1 MMNIRDYF
9 LINKTKNPNKIKIL
23 DLLGFE
29 ADIAIDTSEYQ
40 IENIEES
47 DNLEQQSFDEL
58 ISNTEE
64 IISTPVQ
71 STIETYLNSDENT
84 NDNSLAT
91 STDTFNPMKITS
103 QIQKVWSD
111 LESRRKWVFPT
122 FIGVV
127 LVVAISISISSFLNY
142 RNVQTEIAEDAIV
155 VTSNSNELIDLLPT
169 LIEISTNTFY
179 SKYDVSNASANLQ
192 QIESS
197 LIEYRTNLD
206 SRSDI
211 LDKNEVIANLND
223 IFLLVN
229 ELDLVITYRILIS
242 EILIYTELPV
252 KEENVNIDNL
262 TTELSSIIAQSKV
275 NYSNLPE
282 IAEFNNH
289 KNLVEVAL
297 VTAEDLHGRYLAAL
311 RNNEYDV
318 AESISSAIL
327 LNKSTEVRAF
337 ENSLTNFNQKS
348 LNIYNNLADLP

>member
-9 LINKTKNPNKIKIL
+9 PINKTKNPNKIKIL

-40 IENIEES
+40 IENIEDS
-47 DNLEQQSFDEL
+47 DNLDQQSFDEL

-71 STIETYLNSDENT
+71 STIETYLDSDQNT

-127 LVVAISISISSFLNY
+127 LLVVISISISSFLNY

-169 LIEISTNTFY
+169 LIEISSNTFY

-211 LDKNEVIANLND
+211 LDLS
-223 IFLLVN
+223 
-229 ELDLVITYRILIS
+229 LIH
-242 EILIYTELPV
+242 I
-252 KEENVNIDNL
+252 
-262 TTELSSIIAQSKV
+262 
-275 NYSNLPE
+275 
-282 IAEFNNH
+282 
-289 KNLVEVAL
+289 
-297 VTAEDLHGRYLAAL
+297 
-311 RNNEYDV
+311 
-318 AESISSAIL
+318 
-327 LNKSTEVRAF
+327 
-337 ENSLTNFNQKS
+337 
-348 LNIYNNLADLP
+348 

>member
-9 LINKTKNPNKIKIL
+9 SINKTKNPNKIKIL

-40 IENIEES
+40 NENIEDS
-47 DNLEQQSFDEL
+47 DNLDQQSFDEL

-71 STIETYLNSDENT
+71 STIETYLDSDQNT
-84 NDNSLAT
+84 NDHSLAT
-91 STDTFNPMKITS
+91 STDTFNPMKIPS
-103 QIQKVWSD
+103 QLQKVWSD

-127 LVVAISISISSFLNY
+127 LVVVISISISSFLNY

-197 LIEYRTNLD
+197 LIEYRTCL
-206 SRSDI
+206 
-211 LDKNEVIANLND
+211 
-223 IFLLVN
+223 
-229 ELDLVITYRILIS
+229 
-242 EILIYTELPV
+242 
-252 KEENVNIDNL
+252 
-262 TTELSSIIAQSKV
+262 
-275 NYSNLPE
+275 
-282 IAEFNNH
+282 
-289 KNLVEVAL
+289 
-297 VTAEDLHGRYLAAL
+297 
-311 RNNEYDV
+311 
-318 AESISSAIL
+318 
-327 LNKSTEVRAF
+327 
-337 ENSLTNFNQKS
+337 
-348 LNIYNNLADLP
+348 

>member
-1 MMNIRDYF
+1 MNIRDYF

-29 ADIAIDTSEYQ
+29 ADIAIDTSEYHV
-40 IENIEES
+40 ENMEES
-47 DNLEQQSFDEL
+47 DNLDQQSFDEL

-64 IISTPVQ
+64 ILSTRVQ
-71 STIETYLNSDENT
+71 TSIESYLTPDVNIT
-84 NDNSLAT
+84 NPSLEP

-122 FIGVV
+122 FIVVV
-127 LVVAISISISSFLNY
+127 LVIVTSISINSFLNY

-155 VTSNSNELIDLLPT
+155 VTSNSNELLDLLPT

-197 LIEYRTNLD
+197 LLEYRTNLD

-211 LDKNEVIANLND
+211 LDKNEVINNLND
-223 IFLLVN
+223 IFLLLN

-242 EILIYTELPV
+242 EILIYTELPI

-275 NYSNLPE
+275 NYSKLPE
-282 IAEFNNH
+282 IAEFSNH
-289 KNLVEVAL
+289 TNLVEVAL

-327 LNKSTEVRAF
+327 LNKSTEVKAF
-337 ENSLTNFNQKS
+337 ENSLSDFNQKS

>member
-29 ADIAIDTSEYQ
+29 ADIAINTSEYQ

-71 STIETYLNSDENT
+71 STIETYLDSDQNT
-84 NDNSLAT
+84 NDHSLAT

-127 LVVAISISISSFLNY
+127 LVVVISISISSFLNY

-155 VTSNSNELIDLLPT
+155 VTSNSNELIDLRPT
-169 LIEISTNTFY
+169 LS
-179 SKYDVSNASANLQ
+179 
-192 QIESS
+192 
-197 LIEYRTNLD
+197 
-206 SRSDI
+206 
-211 LDKNEVIANLND
+211 
-223 IFLLVN
+223 
-229 ELDLVITYRILIS
+229 
-242 EILIYTELPV
+242 
-252 KEENVNIDNL
+252 
-262 TTELSSIIAQSKV
+262 
-275 NYSNLPE
+275 
-282 IAEFNNH
+282 
-289 KNLVEVAL
+289 
-297 VTAEDLHGRYLAAL
+297 
-311 RNNEYDV
+311 
-318 AESISSAIL
+318 
-327 LNKSTEVRAF
+327 
-337 ENSLTNFNQKS
+337 
-348 LNIYNNLADLP
+348 